1 MSSAMFVDDAKKAT
15 IGRWYETFRGKNAPT
30 AQSKVLVTSFGRTH
44 CLVTGPERAAP
55 LVVLHGALA
64 SSAHVLPELGT
75 LVHTRRV
82 YAVDVLGQSVMSEDK
97 RLDLDGDDYGRWLI
111 EVADALGLDK
121 LDLLGVSWGGFV
133 AVRAASAMP
142 ARIEHL
148 VLMVPAGWVAG
159 SAWSGFWRVGLPM
172 LSYRM
177 FPSERRLEK
186 AVGGLFTTPD
196 AEWTRYFGD
205 ALLAYKLDMRIPP
218 LATAERVSAIRC
230 PVLVFA
236 ADEDLQFP
244 GSALLQRVKEL
255 LPHAETEL
263 IEGSKHCPPFTA
275 EFRNG
280 FGHRVEQ
287 FLG

>member
-1 MSSAMFVDDAKKAT
+1 MFVDDAKKAT
-15 IGRWYETFRGKNAPT
+15 ISRWYETFRGKLGPT
-30 AQSKVLVTSFGRTH
+30 VQSRTVATSFGKTH
-44 CLVTGPERAAP
+44 CLVTGPASAPP

-75 LVHTRRV
+75 LVQTRRV

-97 RLDLDGDDYGRWLI
+97 RLDLDGDDYGRWLG
-111 EVADALGLDK
+111 EVTDALGLDSF
-121 LDLLGVSWGGFV
+121 DLLGVSWGGFV
-133 AVRAASAMP
+133 ALRAASTLP
-142 ARIEHL
+142 TRVRHL

-177 FPSERRLEK
+177 FPSERRLQR
-186 AVGGLFTTPD
+186 ALDGLFTTADPD
-196 AEWTRYFGD
+196 WKAYFGD
-205 ALLAYKLDMRIPP
+205 ALLSYKLDMRVPP
-218 LATAERVSAIRC
+218 LATAEQVSGIQC
-230 PVLVFA
+230 PILVFA
-236 ADEDLQFP
+236 ATDDLQFP
-244 GSALLQRVKEL
+244 GSALLRRVKEL
-255 LPHAETEL
+255 APHAETEL

-280 FGHRVEQ
+280 FSERVHA

>member
-1 MSSAMFVDDAKKAT
+1 MSSVMFVDDAKKAT
-15 IGRWYETFRGKNAPT
+15 IGRWYETFRGKLAPT
-30 AQSKVLVTSFGRTH
+30 AQSKLVDTSFGRTH
-44 CLVTGPERAAP
+44 CLVTGPEDAPP
-55 LVVLHGALA
+55 LVALHGALA

-75 LVHTRRV
+75 LVNTRRV
-82 YAVDVLGQSVMSEDK
+82 YAVDVVGQSVMSEDK
-97 RLDLDGDDYGRWLI
+97 RLDLDGNDYGRWLG
-111 EVADALGLDK
+111 EVTDGLGLEQF
-121 LDLLGVSWGGFV
+121 DLLGVSWGGFV
-133 AVRAASAMP
+133 ALRAASTIP
-142 ARIEHL
+142 TRIKHL

-159 SAWSGFWRVGLPM
+159 SAWSGFWRVGFPM

-177 FPSERRLEK
+177 FPSERRLQK

-218 LATAERVSAIRC
+218 LATAEQVVGIRC
-230 PVLVFA
+230 PILVFA
-236 ADEDLQFP
+236 ADDDLQFP

-263 IEGSKHCPPFTA
+263 IEGSKHCPPFTT

-280 FGHRVEQ
+280 FGDRVEK